1 MYRVSNQHSM
11 NSFDCPE
18 AFFFNPI
25 NLMTSNYI
33 QRSPWLS
40 FPQEG
45 YFIWFQFL
53 VFHSNRYLC
62 PWMVKIAIFFILP
75 PSHPSH
81 LSLPEA
87 NLFPYG
93 RLMLSPGIQTSF
105 LAVLCDCQVT
115 ACSTSSYTTLYL
127 SLMISAVEEV
137 GLTWVSTIMPFFSS
151 TFFEYRFSQR
161 WFDLYHLRKDPCRF
175 GIRVSLLQDPSLDT
189 H

>member
-11 NSFDCPE
+11 DSFDCPE
-18 AFFFNPI
+18 AFFFFNPI

-40 FPQEG
+40 FPQEE

-62 PWMVKIAIFFILP
+62 PWMVKIAIPHPVYLLQTIFFILP
-75 PSHPSH
+75 LSHPSH

-93 RLMLSPGIQTSF
+93 RIMLSPGIQTSF

-137 GLTWVSTIMPFFSS
+137 GLT
-151 TFFEYRFSQR
+151 
-161 WFDLYHLRKDPCRF
+161 
-175 GIRVSLLQDPSLDT
+175 
-189 H
+189 